1 MDARRRLFALLVALL
16 CAMGW
21 APTASAR
28 GSEDRVVSGESRG
41 VLPGRPPEAQV
52 AEPSA
57 DGDHDEPAALPQA
70 VVALSDAVGRLA
82 EPAGRADVDLR
93 VTRPLRPFGPRGP
106 PSLR

>member
-1 MDARRRLFALLVALL
+1 MDARRRLFALLVALC

-41 VLPGRPPEAQV
+41 VLPGRSPEAPP

-57 DGDHDEPAALPQA
+57 EGDDDSARLPSWPALPAQRSGV
-70 VVALSDAVGRLA
+70 VVAPRQRD
-82 EPAGRADVDLR
+82 DVDRR
-93 VTRPLRPFGPRGP
+93 VTRRVRPAGPRGP
-106 PSLR
+106 PSIG